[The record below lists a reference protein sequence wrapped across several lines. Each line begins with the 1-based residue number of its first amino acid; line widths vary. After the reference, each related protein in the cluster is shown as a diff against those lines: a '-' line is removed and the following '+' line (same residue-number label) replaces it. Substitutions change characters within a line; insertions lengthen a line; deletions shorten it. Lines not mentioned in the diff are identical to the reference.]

1 MDLKIFTLYENQQ
14 NLFHRIPMS
23 KQPKITKMVRVLNW
37 KSMTLFILFL
47 CFIFLLVIGILEG
60 DTDLIRLES
69 SSL

>member
-1 MDLKIFTLYENQQ
+1 
-14 NLFHRIPMS
+14 MS
-23 KQPKITKMVRVLNW
+23 KQPKITKMVRELNW